1 MASPK
6 NPKNPESAPDEA
18 DVQRDKMKPV
28 EAGRMYSAGDV
39 RILAIDDDPAVG
51 RLVQATLAG
60 HEFVIEAV
68 SDPHEVEPALRRA
81 PVHVVILDYVI
92 PGLDS
97 TELLKLVQ
105 ETQPDASI
113 IVVTAFPSVDSAL
126 QCLRARTF
134 DYITKPFQVDVL
146 KKTVIRC
153 LEARGL
159 LRLSEL
165 ALREQLGAAIR
176 ERRKALG
183 LTLAEMAK
191 RSDVSLGYLSQIE
204 LGKNSASIET
214 LYRIALGLRVR
225 SRRPIPIG
233 ERSGVRL
240 SHPWKSGNLT
250 MNKKQMLIGLL
261 AYAGCTLAAALAGEN
276 FDSLK
281 DGDRKAMQDRFA
293 KEVWPLLQRNG
304 KEGCVGCHQLPK
316 TGGNMKFTGD
326 LDKDFP
332 MLVKE
337 GFFIPGDSGS
347 MLTQISKKRMPPAG
361 KGKVWT
367 KEEIEVLGKFVAD
380 LEAKQQKKT
389 K

>member
-6 NPKNPESAPDEA
+6 NAKLAQSELDAV
-18 DVQRDKMKPV
+18 DVQQGTMKPI
-28 EAGRMYSAGDV
+28 EAGRMYSAGEV
-39 RILAIDDDPAVG
+39 RILAIDDDPAIG
-51 RLVQATLAG
+51 RLVQAMFEG

-68 SDPHEVEPALRRA
+68 SVPHEVEPALRRA
-81 PVHVVILDYVI
+81 SVHVVILDYVI

-134 DYITKPFQVDVL
+134 DYITKPFQVDLL

-153 LEARGL
+153 LETRGL
-159 LRLSEL
+159 LRLSEV

-225 SRRPIPIG
+225 
-233 ERSGVRL
+233 
-240 SHPWKSGNLT
+240 
-250 MNKKQMLIGLL
+250 
-261 AYAGCTLAAALAGEN
+261 
-276 FDSLK
+276 
-281 DGDRKAMQDRFA
+281 
-293 KEVWPLLQRNG
+293 
-304 KEGCVGCHQLPK
+304 
-316 TGGNMKFTGD
+316 
-326 LDKDFP
+326 
-332 MLVKE
+332 
-337 GFFIPGDSGS
+337 
-347 MLTQISKKRMPPAG
+347 
-361 KGKVWT
+361 
-367 KEEIEVLGKFVAD
+367 VAD
-380 LEAKQQKKT
+380 LFQSVNTAL
-389 K
+389 